1 MVEDFWEIIKENIW
15 GMICKK
21 VVELYGKLKSE
32 FHDQFSHLIKV
43 QSQAL
48 WPGLPLGCLHD
59 SPVWENGFWA

>member
-32 FHDQFSHLIKV
+32 FHDQFSHLTYKDSV
-43 QSQAL
+43 PGPLAQA
-48 WPGLPLGCLHD
+48 PSGLP
-59 SPVWENGFWA
+59 S